1 MKTHP
6 VFLDLR
12 GVPCAVIGGGK
23 VAQGKVRKLLDAG
36 AEVTVISPAV
46 TPALARLIDKRGIRH
61 LKTAYRAGTLR
72 RFWLVYA
79 ASNDAAVNASVAR
92 EAREAGILFN
102 VVDRAALS
110 NFIAPA
116 VVRRGELV
124 IAVSTGGASPA
135 FAKQIRRDLEKLFG
149 KEYGPAV
156 RLMAA
161 ARKTLLS
168 ADLAAATKRKLLA
181 ELALS
186 RPAEEIRRGGRERAA
201 RRMAAVLKKA
211 GI

>member
-12 GVPCAVIGGGK
+12 GVRCAVIGGGK
-23 VAQGKVRKLLDAG
+23 VAQGKVKKLLDAG

-46 TPALARLIDKRGIRH
+46 TPALARLISKRRVRR
-61 LKTAYRAGTLR
+61 LKTSYRAGALVR
-72 RFWLVYA
+72 VRLVYA
-79 ASNDAAVNASVAR
+79 ATNDAAVNASVAR
-92 EAREAGILFN
+92 DAKAAGILFN

-124 IAVSTGGASPA
+124 LAVSTGGASPA
-135 FAKQIRRDLEKLFG
+135 LAKKIRQDLEKLFG
-149 KEYGPAV
+149 KEYAPAV
-156 RLMAA
+156 RLLAG
-161 ARKTLLS
+161 ARKKILGAGLPPGTR
-168 ADLAAATKRKLLA
+168 RKLLA
-181 ELALS
+181 RLALS
-186 RPAEEIRRGGRERAA
+186 LSAEEIRRAGRKGAA
-201 RRMAAVLKKA
+201 RRIAAVLKKA

>member
-12 GVPCAVIGGGK
+12 GVRCAVIGGGK
-23 VAQGKVRKLLDAG
+23 VAQGKVKKLLDAG

-46 TPALARLIDKRGIRH
+46 TPALARLISERRVQR
-61 LKTAYRAGTLR
+61 LKTSYRAGALG
-72 RFWLVYA
+72 RFRLVYA
-79 ASNDAAVNASVAR
+79 ATNDAAVNASVAR
-92 EAREAGILFN
+92 DAKEAGILFN

-124 IAVSTGGASPA
+124 LAVSTGGASPA
-135 FAKQIRRDLEKLFG
+135 LAKKIRQDLEKLFG
-149 KEYGPAV
+149 KEYAPAV
-156 RLMAA
+156 RLLAG
-161 ARKTLLS
+161 ARKKILGAGLPPGTR
-168 ADLAAATKRKLLA
+168 RKLLA
-181 ELALS
+181 QLALS
-186 RPAEEIRRGGRERAA
+186 LSAEEIRRGGRKRAA